1 MTSSRLLNLS
11 FLAPVLLCML
21 CLGLIAATDSNET
34 LFIGANAMAST
45 WLPAF
50 AWAGITNMGS
60 TLGAFCLLSVTLVKW
75 PRWMAAGLLAAPFAS
90 LYTHLLKPLLDVPRP
105 PAVLLPET
113 AIHVIGTPLRS
124 GSFPSGH
131 SLTVFTLAGIL
142 VLCTRRPLAWLA
154 VLAAMSIAFSR
165 IAVGAHWPLDLFGG
179 AAGGWVSAAI
189 GCELSKRWR
198 FWAAARGQRIMASIA
213 LMGAVAFAFENTGYP
228 EGLWMQYLL
237 CGLSATAMLYALWRP
252 AALGAQIPAQE

>member
-1 MTSSRLLNLS
+1 MIPFRLLDVC
-11 FLAPVLLCML
+11 FLAPILLCVL
-21 CLGLIAATDSNET
+21 CLGLIVATSSNEA
-34 LFIGANAMAST
+34 LFIGANAMAAT

-60 TLGAFCLLSVTLVKW
+60 TLGAFCLLSLTLVKW

-113 AIHVIGTPLRS
+113 AIHVIGGPLRT

-142 VLCTRRPLAWLA
+142 VFCTRRPVAWLA
-154 VLAAMSIAFSR
+154 VLAAMLIAFSR

-189 GCELSKRWR
+189 GCEISKRWR
-198 FWAAARGQRIMASIA
+198 FWDSARGQRILAGIA
-213 LMGAVAFAFENTGYP
+213 LTGAAVFALENTGYP
-228 EGLWMQYLL
+228 EGVWMQYLL
-237 CGLSATAMLYALWRP
+237 CGLSIAGALYALWRP
-252 AALGAQIPAQE
+252 AAFGTHG